1 LNFTNFTQ
9 TVVYLSQG
17 HPFFN
22 DKSDLI
28 RGVAFLEVDNLLTF
42 FYLGASAILP
52 DKTGC
57 LWREW
62 SLTGEGEYRYSEAYF
77 QWSLINET
85 QILADSVFCVGIES
99 CIEDN
104 IYQNVAPNCL
114 LLEFCQ
120 KFHFQAKHRNEDVD
134 YLDYMNRH
142 IHYSLIPW
150 VYRAIFSAVHA
161 IKS

>member
-1 LNFTNFTQ
+1 LNFTNFAQ
-9 TVVYLSQG
+9 TVVHLSKGQ
-17 HPFFN
+17 FLFN

-28 RGVAFLEVDNLLTF
+28 RGVASLEVDSLLIF

-62 SLTGEGEYRYSEAYF
+62 SLTGEGHYMYSEAYF

-85 QILADSVFCVGIES
+85 QISADSVFCVGIES

-104 IYQNVAPNCL
+104 I
-114 LLEFCQ
+114 
-120 KFHFQAKHRNEDVD
+120 
-134 YLDYMNRH
+134 
-142 IHYSLIPW
+142 
-150 VYRAIFSAVHA
+150 
-161 IKS
+161 